1 MSNKTKAQL
10 LKEIEDLKQQIT
22 TLQNKI
28 VVPIQGT
35 NTGAKAPTQNKNTD
49 GIQSI
54 KEPEREPLHKPD
66 QPDPDTIAPS
76 YNQLAEIARLLAT
89 FSYRPTIKV
98 ASMESASLYIQHYH
112 NYLNHIDPKPWRQYS
127 VPDERGN
134 TIKLYGDDYKS
145 AIGLQQTL
153 LLNYYLKYFNIDM
166 KEEN

>member
-35 NTGAKAPTQNKNTD
+35 NTGAKAPTHNNTN
-49 GIQSI
+49 GIENSDTRIRKPMHQ
-54 KEPEREPLHKPD
+54 PD
-66 QPDPDTIAPS
+66 QPDPNTIAPS

-112 NYLNHIDPKPWRQYS
+112 NYLNHTDPKPWRQYS
-127 VPDERGN
+127 IPDERGN
-134 TIKLYGDDYKS
+134 TIRLYGDDYKS

-153 LLNYYLKYFNIDM
+153 LLNSYLKYFNIDM
-166 KEEN
+166 KED